1 VTGRRARDTRLD
13 RGVSAGD
20 AAARPRPPAPPRGA
34 PGAAGVRAELVD
46 PLVDGRWESFVAA
59 TPGAVV
65 FHHRAWL
72 ALLNRTY
79 GFPMT
84 ACCVVDGSGAVRAGA
99 PLAFVTGGLGRPR
112 LTSVPLAHECAPL
125 PAPEHDA
132 VLAAKLVHALD
143 ELRRSLRM
151 PAELRGPVAGH
162 PSVHVSARSHAHRIH
177 LDPDPDKVVRRS
189 GRRPQIL
196 EDARRA
202 KRDGFVMER
211 RTDARALAE
220 LDRLR
225 LETHRRRGLPTEPRR
240 FILGLAHLFDR
251 GLGSVM
257 LLRDRRRAVAGAVL
271 LCFNGGLVYGYD
283 ASDPAAPPRTD
294 DLLVLE
300 AIRWGCQAGM
310 RTLDLGRTAL
320 SDAGLREFKLSW
332 GAEESVLAYHQL
344 RDEPPPAR
352 ERVSGSWTGP
362 LIRRSP
368 SIVGRLLGEAH
379 CRWAP

>member
-1 VTGRRARDTRLD
+1 MVQPLLLNHD
-13 RGVSAGD
+13 VSSGAPAG
-20 AAARPRPPAPPRGA
+20 PWAPPSPR
-34 PGAAGVRAELVD
+34 GAAGVRAELVD

-59 TPGAVV
+59 TPQAGV

-72 ALLNRTY
+72 ALVSRTY
-79 GFPMT
+79 RFPMT
-84 ACCVVDGSGAVRAGA
+84 ACCVVDAAGTIRAGA
-99 PLAFVTGGLGRPR
+99 PLACVTGGLRRAR

-125 PAPEHDA
+125 PAPEHDPA
-132 VLAAKLVHALD
+132 LAAKLVEAVD

-162 PSVHVSARSHAHRIH
+162 PSAHVSARGHAHRI
-177 LDPDPDKVVRRS
+177 LLEPDPEAVLRRS
-189 GRRPQIL
+189 GRRTQIL

-202 KRDGFVMER
+202 RRNGLVLER

-220 LDRLR
+220 FYRLR
-225 LETHRRRGLPTEPRR
+225 LGARRRSGLPTEPRR

-257 LLRDRRRAVAGAVL
+257 LLRDGRRTVAGAIL
-271 LCFNGGLVYGYD
+271 LCFNGRLVCGYVAAD
-283 ASDPAAPPRTD
+283 RAAPARCD

-310 RTLDLGRTAL
+310 RMLDLGRTAS
-320 SDAGLREFKLSW
+320 SDVGRREFNLSW
-332 GAEESVLAYHQL
+332 GADESVLDYHQL
-344 RDEPPPAR
+344 RDEPPPHQRA
-352 ERVSGSWTGP
+352 SGAWTRP

-368 SIVGRLLGEAH
+368 SIVGRVLGESH
-379 CRWAP
+379 FRWAP